1 MGANSKGKVI
11 KVYNPDIKSWVK
23 LTDAT
28 SEDAVAPFIGS
39 NGNWWIDN
47 RDTGIPASG
56 KSPIIGEN
64 GNWWIFDP
72 ALNEYADTGATA
84 YGKTAYEYAVDH
96 GYTGTE
102 EDFGRMLNE
111 VPNAVKDAK
120 QAIKDSKEVLQNPPK
135 IVDGNW
141 YIYDY
146 VNDTYQDSGINAVG
160 DAFTIVKTYSSV
172 QAMEDDY
179 NNPEVK
185 AMYLGNTKVWSK
197 EQEDGVYIMLNDWS
211 FVTVDQW
218 KNANKPDNLGIAI
231 IYGDKKLL
239 LDYKNINQYSLRLYD
254 FGTDMPIASS
264 DTDALKDLNGFQN
277 CTYAFANSPSFQEIA
292 INLKLTTPSNEDLFP
307 HVLSFGEAAI
317 LQRFGRDFYR
327 ALIAV
332 DHVQYN
338 SFWTSTRASFDE
350 FWYIDLLERV
360 NANTPEDI
368 LQNMLYYKGSQ
379 EKTVNFLPIFD
390 LSNQ

>member
-1 MGANSKGKVI
+1 MVPNSNEVGYWIDLGANSKGKVI

-64 GNWWIFDP
+64 GNWWVFDS
-72 ALNEYADTGATA
+72 AYNEYVDSGYTA
-84 YGKTAYEYAVDH
+84 FGRSAYDYAIEH

-102 EDFGRMLNE
+102 EDFSRMLAE

-120 QAIKDSKEVLQNPPK
+120 QAVKDSKEVLQNPPK

-146 VNDTYQDSGINAVG
+146 VKDTYQDSGINAVG

-185 AMYLGNTKVWSK
+185 AGQFVMIDTGNVENEEDSRLYLKGNT
-197 EQEDGVYIMLNDWS
+197 E
-211 FVTVDQW
+211 W
-218 KNANKPDNLGIAI
+218 KFISDLSGAQGIQGLSA
-231 IYGDKKLL
+231 YQVAVQHG
-239 LDYKNINQYSLRLYD
+239 
-254 FGTDMPIASS
+254 FEGTE
-264 DTDALKDLNGFQN
+264 KDLNGFQN
-277 CTYAFANSPSFQEIA
+277 CIYAFANSPSFQEIA
-292 INLKLTTPSNEDLFP
+292 INLKLTTPNNEDLFP

-317 LQRFGRDFYR
+317 LQRFGKDFYKALR
-327 ALIAV
+327 AV
-332 DHVQYN
+332 GHVQYN
-338 SFWTSTRASFDE
+338 PFWTSTRADYDE
-350 FWYIDLLERV
+350 FWYIVSLEHV

>member
-1 MGANSKGKVI
+1 MTNK
-11 KVYNPDIKSWVK
+11 DIKN
-23 LTDAT
+23 AY
-28 SEDAVAPFIGS
+28 IG
-39 NGNWWIDN
+39 
-47 RDTGIPASG
+47 T
-56 KSPIIGEN
+56 
-64 GNWWIFDP
+64 
-72 ALNEYADTGATA
+72 T
-84 YGKTAYEYAVDH
+84 
-96 GYTGTE
+96 
-102 EDFGRMLNE
+102 
-111 VPNAVKDAK
+111 
-120 QAIKDSKEVLQNPPK
+120 
-135 IVDGNW
+135 
-141 YIYDY
+141 
-146 VNDTYQDSGINAVG
+146 
-160 DAFTIVKTYSSV
+160 
-172 QAMEDDY
+172 
-179 NNPEVK
+179 EVK
-185 AMYLGNTKVWSK
+185 AMYLGSTKVWSK
-197 EQEDGVYIMLNDWS
+197 EQVEVTDGVYIMLNDWS

-338 SFWTSTRASFDE
+338 PFWTSTRASFDE